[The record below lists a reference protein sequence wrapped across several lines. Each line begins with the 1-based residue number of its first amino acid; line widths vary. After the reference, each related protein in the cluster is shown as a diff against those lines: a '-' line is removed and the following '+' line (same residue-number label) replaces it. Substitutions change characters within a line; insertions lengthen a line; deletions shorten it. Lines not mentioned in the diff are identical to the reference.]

1 MAPKR
6 QKGDKKAAVALKKK
20 RRAEE
25 EAWEQPAGFFLDDD
39 DDDKKRRG
47 ADGDSDDG
55 DGEAVKESA
64 EEKRLRLAREYL
76 ERVQADVGPSG
87 RRAERFQGVTGGSDE
102 DGSDE
107 EDGGARDHVAERLR
121 HDADEV

>member
-1 MAPKR
+1 MGPDVSISARGESVSFVSDGFARQRPGCRQAGIPK
-6 QKGDKKAAVALKKK
+6 
-20 RRAEE
+20 
-25 EAWEQPAGFFLDDD
+25 P
-39 DDDKKRRG
+39 
-47 ADGDSDDG
+47 SP
-55 DGEAVKESA
+55 
-64 EEKRLRLAREYL
+64 L